1 MTIQRAQSSFANT
14 PLGSLP
20 CNSQIKQRRWGLGLL
35 NQAHH
40 QGVGRVLCLPLLCP
54 GTPAPKWGLRGSLG
68 APGLASLQVT
78 TAAGPP
84 WSGGSRVLENRRC
97 PRLPSGNPAS
107 VPCMSSLCLS
117 FPICLVGALVGSNQ
131 ATPIERLSWGLN
143 LCLWRLVLLLWPPT
157 SRYWMGILCLVAC
170 DWARGWI
177 SAACCPFFFRMP
189 PRAVS
194 TVQPCFFRS
203 SEPFISSSDFRF
215 LNLSNLSRVSG

>member
-1 MTIQRAQSSFANT
+1 MSAPALPWDSSSKMGTERT
-14 PLGSLP
+14 PGGSWPGFSPGHNCCWTTMEWGQP
-20 CNSQIKQRRWGLGLL
+20 CVRKQKM
-35 NQAHH
+35 
-40 QGVGRVLCLPLLCP
+40 PS
-54 GTPAPKWGLRGSLG
+54 APKWESCLCALHE
-68 APGLASLQVT
+68 Q
-78 TAAGPP
+78 
-84 WSGGSRVLENRRC
+84 
-97 PRLPSGNPAS
+97 S
-107 VPCMSSLCLS
+107 VPQFPHLSS
-117 FPICLVGALVGSNQ
+117 ALVGSNQ